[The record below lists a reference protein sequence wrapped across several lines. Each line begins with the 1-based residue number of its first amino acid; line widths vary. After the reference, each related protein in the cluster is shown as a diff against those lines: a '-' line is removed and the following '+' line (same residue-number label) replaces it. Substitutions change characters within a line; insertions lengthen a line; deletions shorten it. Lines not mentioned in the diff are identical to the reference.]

1 MIKITL
7 ANEEHLDELARLF
20 NLYRI
25 FYEQKDDIDRARDF
39 IKNRLTN
46 EESIIFISTDGSEKL
61 NGFVQLYP
69 SFSSV
74 SIIPILIL
82 YDLYVDQNHRGEG
95 VGRLLMNQAR
105 DFAKENGYKRLE
117 LSTAKDNFIA
127 QSLYKSLGY
136 ELDEDFFHF
145 SLDIKD

>member
-46 EESIIFISTDGSEKL
+46 QEFII
-61 NGFVQLYP
+61 
-69 SFSSV
+69 
-74 SIIPILIL
+74 IL
-82 YDLYVDQNHRGEG
+82 
-95 VGRLLMNQAR
+95 
-105 DFAKENGYKRLE
+105 
-117 LSTAKDNFIA
+117 S
-127 QSLYKSLGY
+127 
-136 ELDEDFFHF
+136 
-145 SLDIKD
+145 